1 MVSLNKL
8 VEEYTQQLE
17 LGRVQLAYRGIMSF
31 LSDLRAHIG
40 RMHTEYT
47 VSALYFGYMDM
58 TYFAILSQPMK
69 EKRLK
74 TAIVYLHQ
82 ENRFEVWLG
91 GINRAVQAEYIQ
103 KFSHVD
109 LEEYKLSQ
117 VSPGVDSIVE
127 HVIVEK
133 PDFDSREILIEMITS
148 EAIEFSEK
156 LLRIIRSIG

>member
-1 MVSLNKL
+1 MTSLNKL
-8 VEEYTQQLE
+8 IEEYTQQLE
-17 LGRVQLAYRGIMSF
+17 NGRIQQAYRGIMAFMSE
-31 LSDLRAHIG
+31 LRSNIDKKHP
-40 RMHTEYT
+40 EFS

-58 TYFAILSQPMK
+58 TYFAIYSQSMK
-69 EKRLK
+69 KRRLK
-74 TAIVYLHQ
+74 IAIVYLHQ

-156 LLRIIRSIG
+156 LMRIIESIG

>member
-1 MVSLNKL
+1 MTALNKL
-8 VEEYTQQLE
+8 IEEYTQQLE
-17 LGRVQLAYRGIMSF
+17 NGRVQQAYRGIMAFMSA
-31 LSDLRAHIG
+31 LRSNIDKKHP
-40 RMHTEYT
+40 EFS

-58 TYFAILSQPMK
+58 TYFAIYSQSMK
-69 EKRLK
+69 KRRLK
-74 TAIVYLHQ
+74 IAIVYLHQ

-109 LEEYKLSQ
+109 LKEYKLSQ

-133 PDFDSREILIEMITS
+133 PDFDSRENLIEKIIS
-148 EAIEFSEK
+148 QAIKFAEK
-156 LLRIIRSIG
+156 MMGIIESIG